1 MKMDGELDKTRQFQ
15 QWAAFEWKL
24 AALSCLT
31 VLLWK
36 SKGLNSAVFLL
47 LLSEPNFGSTNVL
60 YSDCPLPGAHEG
72 CQQTSFSGHKDHCR
86 RTVGKL
92 DHNLD
97 YGS

>member
-47 LLSEPNFGSTNVL
+47 SEPNFGSTNFL
-60 YSDCPLPGAHEG
+60 I
-72 CQQTSFSGHKDHCR
+72 
-86 RTVGKL
+86 
-92 DHNLD
+92 
-97 YGS
+97 